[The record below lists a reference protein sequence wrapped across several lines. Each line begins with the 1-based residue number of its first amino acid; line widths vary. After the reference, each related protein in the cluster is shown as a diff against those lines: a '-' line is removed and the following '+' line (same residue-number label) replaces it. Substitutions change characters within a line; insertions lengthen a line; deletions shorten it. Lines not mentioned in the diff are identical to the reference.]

1 MLQNYGPITQALIG
15 TLFTWGL
22 TAAGAGM
29 VVMFKGTQRKLLDT
43 SLGFAGGVMA
53 AASYW
58 SLLAPAIE
66 MAEDSKLYGQ
76 NGQYAVVPVALG
88 FLIGALFVCGTDFF
102 ISSLGVHSPN
112 LILALS
118 SDDMSR
124 KEKDD
129 RNPLFY
135 DTHHMQT
142 TETTTIEGFGEVLA
156 NSNPVSRRRTAN
168 SSVHQELYNP
178 ANGGHEVATNHRNKS
193 RWKRIVLLIVAI
205 TVHNIPEGLAVGV
218 GFGAIGNSPAATF
231 ENASYGQLSGMVEPV
246 FGVLGA
252 AAVTL
257 AEPVLPYA
265 LSFAAGAMI
274 YVVANDVI
282 PEANTCGNGKYATWG
297 VIWGFVIMMMLDVGL
312 G

>member
-1 MLQNYGPITQALIG
+1 MLQNYGAITQALIG
-15 TLFTWGL
+15 TLFACGL

-76 NGQYAVVPVALG
+76 YAVVPVALG

-118 SDDMSR
+118 SDDVSR

-178 ANGGHEVATNHRNKS
+178 ANEGHEVATNHRNKS

-205 TVHNIPEGLAVGV
+205 ILCTIQVH
-218 GFGAIGNSPAATF
+218 
-231 ENASYGQLSGMVEPV
+231 
-246 FGVLGA
+246 
-252 AAVTL
+252 
-257 AEPVLPYA
+257 
-265 LSFAAGAMI
+265 
-274 YVVANDVI
+274 
-282 PEANTCGNGKYATWG
+282 
-297 VIWGFVIMMMLDVGL
+297 
-312 G
+312 